1 MLPRAGGL
9 HILGQTSPEAAGN
22 IYTHTSTASNS
33 IDMDPFLLQTVG
45 LSSDFDAV
53 HFGGD
58 LVDEEDENCCVE
70 AECHFCYL
78 RDSSV
83 YVHESC
89 CLGNQRH
96 PLTYVGRRRFWYGP
110 LTKYGS

>member
-1 MLPRAGGL
+1 VQGVNR
-9 HILGQTSPEAAGN
+9 LGPASHTQCLQSSQKPGEQRTPAGN
-22 IYTHTSTASNS
+22 VDLAKCVQLKGKAN
-33 IDMDPFLLQTVG
+33 DLLSHVTG
-45 LSSDFDAV
+45 L
-53 HFGGD
+53 
-58 LVDEEDENCCVE
+58 LCCVE

-78 RDSSV
+78 RDSGV

-110 LTKYGS
+110 LPNMVSDFRDSGYKTP